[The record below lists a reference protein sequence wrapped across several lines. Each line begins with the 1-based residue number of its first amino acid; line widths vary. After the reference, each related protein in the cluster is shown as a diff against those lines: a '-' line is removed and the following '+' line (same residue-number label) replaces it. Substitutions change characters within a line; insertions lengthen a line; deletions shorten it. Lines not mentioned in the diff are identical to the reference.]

1 MSMQFGPPI
10 VMGSIAGSYLNYLV
24 PGWVTKTLVLL
35 VLAPMT
41 WRMINKSRLMW

>member
-1 MSMQFGPPI
+1 MATQAADRHLSPLLP
-10 VMGSIAGSYLNYLV
+10 AAPSYFV